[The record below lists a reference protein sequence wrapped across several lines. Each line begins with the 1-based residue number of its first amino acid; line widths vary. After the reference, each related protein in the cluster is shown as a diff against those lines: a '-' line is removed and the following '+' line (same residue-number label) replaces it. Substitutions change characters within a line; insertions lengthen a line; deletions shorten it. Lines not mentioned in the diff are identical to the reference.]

1 MTKVEEGFG
10 IGNEY
15 MYTIKNKDNIELPN
29 IPENTLSKLNENNNS
44 NSRIKSIGGS
54 RKTNKIT
61 TKT

>member
-1 MTKVEEGFG
+1 
-10 IGNEY
+10 

-54 RKTNKIT
+54 RKTRKLLP
-61 TKT
+61 KLRKK